1 MEQQQ
6 PSLADRADY
15 ENAARGF
22 IATREPCII
31 RNNEGRIVWNA
42 EEYNFLNGHV
52 NAEPPCPATVN
63 PKLWRHAQLTSKH
76 GLFRVTEGTYQVRGF
91 DLSNMTI
98 VEGKT
103 GILVIDPLVSI
114 ECAAAAL
121 SLYRT
126 HRGPRPIRG
135 LIYSHS
141 HIDHYG
147 GAEGVLPTDAEQR
160 SKIPILA
167 PDGFL
172 DEAASENI
180 YLGPAMRRRAGY
192 MYGSRLPRDPEG
204 QGQVG
209 CGIGMAVS
217 TGSNSLIPP
226 TVYIRQTGE
235 ERIVDGIR
243 MVFQMVP
250 GAEAPSEMNF
260 YFPSQTAG
268 QSAFYIAECATH
280 AMHNIITLRGAL
292 VRDAKAWA
300 RYLDESLVLFG
311 EKSDALLAGHHWPVW
326 GKAQITELL
335 SEQRDLYA
343 YMHDQTVRMMN
354 RGMNGAEIAEV
365 LTLPP
370 KLASAWHVQGF
381 YGSLSHNVKGVYQRY
396 MGWFDG
402 NPARLWEHPA
412 AENARRYVDC
422 MGGVDDVVQKA
433 RGYIE
438 GGDLRFAATLLSH
451 AVTVEPKHA
460 AARTALGDV
469 YKQLGYG
476 AENATWRNFYLTG
489 AMALLHHDGMRSL
502 QIASDKSLQ
511 STDSF
516 EQWLEV
522 LSVRL
527 DGLQAACESIVIDI
541 LVTDENRWWRV
552 IVSNGAL
559 TYRTASDQAELGEPA
574 ELSLSGTK
582 TQMHGILNG
591 DVHLKDTSRSGNWNL
606 LFRLLQLTGMTGATE
621 LESSHL

>member
-1 MEQQQ
+1 
-6 PSLADRADY
+6 
-15 ENAARGF
+15 
-22 IATREPCII
+22 
-31 RNNEGRIVWNA
+31 
-42 EEYNFLNGHV
+42 
-52 NAEPPCPATVN
+52 
-63 PKLWRHAQLTSKH
+63 
-76 GLFRVTEGTYQVRGF
+76 
-91 DLSNMTI
+91 
-98 VEGKT
+98 
-103 GILVIDPLVSI
+103 
-114 ECAAAAL
+114 
-121 SLYRT
+121 
-126 HRGPRPIRG
+126 
-135 LIYSHS
+135 
-141 HIDHYG
+141 
-147 GAEGVLPTDAEQR
+147 
-160 SKIPILA
+160 
-167 PDGFL
+167 
-172 DEAASENI
+172 
-180 YLGPAMRRRAGY
+180 
-192 MYGSRLPRDPEG
+192 
-204 QGQVG
+204 
-209 CGIGMAVS
+209 
-217 TGSNSLIPP
+217 
-226 TVYIRQTGE
+226 
-235 ERIVDGIR
+235 

-268 QSAFYIAECATH
+268 QGAFYIAECATH
-280 AMHNIITLRGAL
+280 TMHNIITLRGAV
-292 VRDAKAWA
+292 VRDAKARA

-311 EKSDALLAGHHWPVW
+311 GKSDALLAGHHWPVW
-326 GKAQITELL
+326 GRAQITELL

-343 YMHDQTVRMMN
+343 YLHDQTVRMMN

-412 AENARRYVDC
+412 AESARRYVDC
-422 MGGVDDVVQKA
+422 MGGVDEVVQKA

-438 GGDLRFAATLLSH
+438 GGDLRFAVTLLSH
-451 AVTVEPKHA
+451 AVTVEPKHE
-460 AARTALGDV
+460 AARTALGGV

-489 AMALLHHDGMRSL
+489 AMALLHHDGTRSL
-502 QIASDKSLQ
+502 QIASEKSLQ

-574 ELSLSGTK
+574 GLSLSGTK

-606 LFRLLQLTGMTGATE
+606 LFRLLQLTGMSGATE